1 MDTIKASKIPWKHV
15 ICCLIILVIFV
26 LTIGIHINAEGF
38 SDDAIADSS
47 SDTVPLRTYST
58 IIDLSPLSTKNEVNL
73 AGPKEEVTIENVDI
87 DSYITTYS
95 ADIEFLSKAFGL
107 NRDKVISNLKTVYE
121 KNLDKEFDE
130 TNIGFLLDANGNVK
144 KYKNVLYGL
153 VEYFYDYIEKNPK
166 EVNKKRIPYTGNAEY
181 IENLIIYY
189 TRQIYT
195 NVDTSLALSIGA
207 SESGYY
213 KVKYMLRCNNIFGGM
228 GKNGLIKYNNIE
240 FGVLSYVRM
249 LSTKYYQKGL
259 SSIERIGRKYCPTY
273 DSFGNKIASPHW
285 VSLVN
290 TAMKKYKDYE
300 TVIVANDLLTER
312 EYA

>member
-38 SDDAIADSS
+38 NDDAIADSS

-58 IIDLSPLSTKNEVNL
+58 IIDLSPLSKKNEVNL
-73 AGPKEEVTIENVDI
+73 AGPKEEVIIEETKLDN
-87 DSYITTYS
+87 YITTYN
-95 ADIEFLSKAFGL
+95 ADIKLLSKAFGV
-107 NRDKVISNLKTVYE
+107 NYE
-121 KNLDKEFDE
+121 KIINNLRIIHEKNYDKEFNE
-130 TNIGFLLDANGNVK
+130 TNIGFLLDKNGNVLT
-144 KYKNVLYGL
+144 YNNVLYGL
-153 VEYFYDYIEKNPK
+153 VEYFYDYIEKNPL
-166 EVNKKRIPYTGNAEY
+166 EVNKKRIPYTGNSEY

-189 TRQIYT
+189 TKQIYT
-195 NVDTSLALSIGA
+195 NVDTSVALSIGA

-213 KVKYMLRCNNIFGGM
+213 KVKYMLRCNNVFGGM

-259 SSIERIGRKYCPTY
+259 KTIESIGRKYCPTY

-285 VSLVN
+285 VKLVQ
-290 TAMKKYKDYE
+290 TAMKKYNNYNQ
-300 TVIVANDLLTER
+300 VIEANLLLGE
-312 EYA
+312 EEIA

>member
-166 EVNKKRIPYTGNAEY
+166 EVKKKGYHIQE
-181 IENLIIYY
+181 I
-189 TRQIYT
+189 
-195 NVDTSLALSIGA
+195 LSI
-207 SESGYY
+207 
-213 KVKYMLRCNNIFGGM
+213 
-228 GKNGLIKYNNIE
+228 
-240 FGVLSYVRM
+240 
-249 LSTKYYQKGL
+249 
-259 SSIERIGRKYCPTY
+259 
-273 DSFGNKIASPHW
+273 
-285 VSLVN
+285 
-290 TAMKKYKDYE
+290 
-300 TVIVANDLLTER
+300 
-312 EYA
+312 